1 MQDLNVTI
9 IQSDLVWENIDA
21 NLSRFEDKIKTIST
35 PTDLI
40 VLPEMFSTGF
50 TMQSVQYA
58 ESINGKTIKWM
69 ARMSQTSQAVVTG
82 SIIIHEGGKYY
93 NRLIWMRP
101 DGSWT
106 HYDKKH
112 LFAMGGEHQS
122 YSAGTERLIVELK
135 GWKICPMICYDLRF
149 PVWARNTEDYDVL
162 IYVANWPSVRVE
174 HWRSLL
180 VARAIENQVYAI
192 GVNRVHTDN
201 AGNYYSGHSAI
212 IEPQGE
218 KLFEKAHVEVIHT
231 HRLSKIYLH
240 KTREKLPFLMDR
252 DTFELK

>member
-1 MQDLNVTI
+1 
-9 IQSDLVWENIDA
+9 
-21 NLSRFEDKIKTIST
+21 
-35 PTDLI
+35 
-40 VLPEMFSTGF
+40 
-50 TMQSVQYA
+50 
-58 ESINGKTIKWM
+58 
-69 ARMSQTSQAVVTG
+69 
-82 SIIIHEGGKYY
+82 
-93 NRLIWMRP
+93 
-101 DGSWT
+101 
-106 HYDKKH
+106 
-112 LFAMGGEHQS
+112 MGGEHQS

-252 DTFELK
+252 DTFELN